1 MNNESYSGK
10 AHGYRYES
18 NDSLD
23 TGGSFKKSPDE
34 IVYKWT
40 PSKQAKKLKLYKSM
54 QYLAVSILA
63 MLLSI
68 FLMTF
73 PSDFESEILQRIW
86 GSFDYKTL
94 FAVTGLGIGAVLF
107 VVLQYQMFVNQ
118 KPLPSSFVDID
129 ERASSS
135 KIDQR
140 LSELRQEFLQFKAS
154 RESGANNT
162 QEEVAVDVPK
172 AEFHQSSAIEYY
184 INGLTKSLDM
194 HIETSDKKASKL
206 LDTGTMYLRRGIYFY
221 VASIFVWQL
230 VAHIWG
236 VNKPLIYGVISCSLT
251 FLVVEFLAAWFLRQ
265 YRSFIDSSVQFMKAK
280 SVFDRYMLSY
290 YAIKEFS
297 VEGAEGMAE
306 SKIQIL
312 KVLAEEIKWPEA
324 LNSKSGNMNHMVEMF
339 ESLSGLLD
347 KVKKV
352 SSKNDQTIT

>member
-1 MNNESYSGK
+1 MNNESHSGN
-10 AHGYRYES
+10 AHGYRYQP
-18 NDSLD
+18 NDPLD
-23 TGGSFKKSPDE
+23 TEGSFFKNPDE
-34 IVYKWT
+34 VVYKWT
-40 PSKQAKKLKLYKSM
+40 PSKQTKKLKLYKSV
-54 QYLAVSILA
+54 QYLTATILA
-63 MLLSI
+63 IFLSI
-68 FLMTF
+68 FLITF
-73 PSDFESEILQRIW
+73 PSDYEPNIPQRIL

-94 FAVTGLGIGAVLF
+94 VVLTGLGIGAILF
-107 VVLQYQMFVNQ
+107 VVLQYQMFVNH
-118 KPLPSSFVDID
+118 KPLPSSFLDID

-135 KIDQR
+135 KIDLK
-140 LSELRQEFLQFKAS
+140 LSELRQGFLQFKAS
-154 RESGANNT
+154 RDSGANNT
-162 QEEVAVDVPK
+162 QEGVAVDIPK
-172 AEFHQSSAIEYY
+172 AEPHKSSAIEHY
-184 INGLTKSLDM
+184 INRLTKSLDM

-221 VASIFVWQL
+221 VASIFAWQL
-230 VAHIWG
+230 IAHIWG
-236 VNKPLIYGVISCSLT
+236 VSKPLIYGVISCSLT

-324 LNSKSGNMNHMVEMF
+324 SKPSDMNHMIEMF

-347 KVKKV
+347 KVKQV
-352 SSKNDQTIT
+352 STKNYQAVT